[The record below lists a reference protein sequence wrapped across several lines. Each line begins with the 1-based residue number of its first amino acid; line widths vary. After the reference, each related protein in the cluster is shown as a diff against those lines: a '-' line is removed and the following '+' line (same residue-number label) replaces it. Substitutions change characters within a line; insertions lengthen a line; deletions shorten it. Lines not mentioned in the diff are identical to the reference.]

1 MLFQHTV
8 KSSATLSVL
17 AFFSLSNVSA
27 QNQMLTK
34 SVPTQAIAY
43 APFKDDVNVYE
54 LAEHQ
59 AEFDGG
65 LAAFFKYLDTNVKIP
80 PEAQKVQADGRV
92 FLSFVVNV
100 DGSISNVT
108 VRRYAYFKRADDG
121 KTVELSAEI
130 DQKLIEALN
139 QAAIRVIKAMP
150 KWKAGKQGE
159 QAVRSV
165 FSMPIIFK

>member
-1 MLFQHTV
+1 MLFKHIA
-8 KSSATLSVL
+8 KRSAPLLILALS
-17 AFFSLSNVSA
+17 FSNQLSA

-34 SVPTQAIAY
+34 SVPTQIIAY

-54 LAEHQ
+54 LAQHQ

-65 LAAFFKYLDTNVKIP
+65 LAAFFKYLDANLKMP

-100 DGSISNVT
+100 DGGISNVT
-108 VRRYAYFKRADDG
+108 VRRFAYSKRLEDG
-121 KTVELSAEI
+121 RTAELDAETDKT
-130 DQKLIEALN
+130 LIEALN
-139 QAAIRVIKAMP
+139 QEAVRVIKAMP